1 MYNWPYCVVYSG
13 SPLTF
18 VNGRYETLEM
28 FIKFDL
34 RSDAAPFTLECSY
47 RLLSTKYCNIATEQ
61 SFCCGDS
68 VHMADVGYYRVVLF
82 EFNTIWSAGGRHF
95 LCVAVVDQ
103 SYYLF
108 VVHVELT
115 KAVLSPIFKSRIVF
129 WAKCVGNAYVCSSFR
144 LQHAK
149 GGDSFLQSEF

>member
-1 MYNWPYCVVYSG
+1 
-13 SPLTF
+13 
-18 VNGRYETLEM
+18 M
-28 FIKFDL
+28 FIRFDQ

-61 SFCCGDS
+61 SFCYGGDS
-68 VHMADVGYYRVVLF
+68 VHLADVECYRIVLF

-95 LCVAVVDQ
+95 HYITVVEQ

-115 KAVLSPIFKSRIVF
+115 KAVLSLNFKSRIVF
-129 WAKCVGNAYVCSSFR
+129 RAKCVGNAYLFSSFGIFYSM
-144 LQHAK
+144 QGEK
-149 GGDSFLQSEF
+149 IPFSQSEF